1 MGTQVVETGA
11 PAFQVPPLSILPAK
25 STQEGFTQV
34 PTPIITCQAYET
46 RKVGRDESIL
56 CRCKKCRIKIIFKD
70 LSLYC
75 TASVVQAE
83 GAETFIS
90 PKAVTKFPSACDER
104 ATRKIIMFVH
114 LNEPEGKS
122 GSPSS

>member
-46 RKVGRDESIL
+46 RKRVW
-56 CRCKKCRIKIIFKD
+56 CKQKAPKP
-70 LSLYC
+70 LSLQKQLQ
-75 TASVVQAE
+75 SSQAP
-83 GAETFIS
+83 AMS
-90 PKAVTKFPSACDER
+90 ER
-104 ATRKIIMFVH
+104 R
-114 LNEPEGKS
+114 ER
-122 GSPSS
+122 